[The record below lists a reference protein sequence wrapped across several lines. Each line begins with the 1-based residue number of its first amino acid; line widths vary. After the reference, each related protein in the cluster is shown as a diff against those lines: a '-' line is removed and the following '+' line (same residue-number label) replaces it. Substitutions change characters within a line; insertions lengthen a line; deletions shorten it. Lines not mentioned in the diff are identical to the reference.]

1 MAAPQ
6 LAAAAARLPSLREE
20 VAIFPG
26 PAALD
31 GSPTWT
37 LHDPARNRFF
47 RLGWPEFEMLS
58 RWDAGSVDELIESV
72 DAETTLQIERE
83 DIDDLARFLIN
94 FDLIHVNGPQA
105 TAALMHKAEQ
115 QRESWGSWLLHNYLF
130 MRIPL
135 VRPDRFLSATYPYVR
150 WVYSRTVAAAIVA
163 IGFFGLY
170 LIARQWDSFVHTFV
184 DLLTINGA
192 LAFGATLVCMK
203 VIHELGHAYTA
214 KRFGCRVPNMGLAIL
229 VMVPVLYTDV
239 HETWKLTSRHQRLKV
254 GIAGVTA
261 ELCCAAIAACL
272 WGFLPDG
279 PARSAA
285 FLVATTT
292 WVTTVLINSS
302 PFMRYDGY
310 FLLSD
315 WLEMPNLHTR
325 VFALARWWLR
335 EKLFGFDDPEPEH
348 LPLRRQRFLIAFA
361 FLTWTYRFLLFL
373 TIALIV
379 YHVAFRALGIAMV
392 TVEVSYFLV
401 RPVMSEFLV
410 WWRRRGDLRWNRHT
424 LVTAGGVLALVALL
438 VVPWRS
444 AIEAP
449 ALFKSRQHVDIFVP
463 DVGARVRAVYVHDGQ
478 PVAKNAKLV
487 QLASPDLDYKLRRT
501 QSEIDALKWQ
511 VNARGVDSE
520 LLERSQ
526 VTLRE
531 YQAAIAQYRALLDE
545 KARLDVVSPIAGEVV
560 DFADGLEPGVWLPAK
575 ARLLSVVDPHRA
587 VVEAYIDESD
597 LNRVAPGT
605 KAVFHAQADDR
616 IRVDLQVMQVARAS
630 TPALRDRALASVYG
644 GPVEARLDRKNKE
657 LIPERTIYRVTLAPI
672 SAVAAPSRV
681 LRGTVTM
688 QGKAESFAA
697 RVWRKWLAVV
707 IREAGP

>member
-1 MAAPQ
+1 MSGLQLAVAAAP
-6 LAAAAARLPSLREE
+6 LPPLREE

-47 RLGWPEFEMLS
+47 RLGWLEFEILS
-58 RWDAGSVDELIESV
+58 RWDLGTVEALVESV
-72 DAETTLQIERE
+72 ESETTLQIDQE
-83 DIDDLARFLIN
+83 DVEALGRFLMN
-94 FDLIHVNGPQA
+94 FDLIRISGPQA
-105 TAALMHKAEQ
+105 TAALLSKAEQ
-115 QRESWGSWLLHNYLF
+115 QRESWGQWLLHNYLF

-135 VRPDRFLSATYPYVR
+135 VRPDRFLSATYPYMR
-150 WVYSRTVAAAIVA
+150 WVYTRTFALAIFA
-163 IGFFGLY
+163 IGVVGLY
-170 LIARQWDSFVHTFV
+170 LIARQWDGFVHTFV

-192 LAFGATLVCMK
+192 LAFGATLTCMK

-229 VMVPVLYTDV
+229 VMVPVLFTDV
-239 HETWKLTSRHQRLKV
+239 HETWKLTSRAQRLKV

-261 ELCCAAIAACL
+261 ELCCAMVAACL

-335 EKLFGFDDPEPEH
+335 ETLFGFGDPVPEP
-348 LPLRRQRFLIAFA
+348 LPPRRQRFLIAFA

-392 TVEVSYFLV
+392 TVEIGFFLV
-401 RPVMSEFLV
+401 RPVVHEALV
-410 WWRRRGDLRWNRHT
+410 WWRRRGDLRWSKRT
-424 LVTAGGVLALVALL
+424 LVTAGGAVAIVVLLA
-438 VVPWRS
+438 VPWRS
-444 AIEAP
+444 AIQAP
-449 ALFKSRQHVDIFVP
+449 ALFKSRQHVDVFVP
-463 DVGARVRAVYVHDGQ
+463 DVGARVRSVNVRNGDRVSKGAT
-478 PVAKNAKLV
+478 LV
-487 QLASPDLDYKLRRT
+487 QLVSPDLDYRLTRT
-501 QSEIDALKWQ
+501 RSEVETLKWQ
-511 VNARGVDSE
+511 VNESGVDSE
-520 LLERSQ
+520 LLEQSQ
-526 VTLRE
+526 VILRE
-531 YQAAIAQYRALLDE
+531 YQAAIAEYRSLLDE
-545 KARLDVVSPIAGEVV
+545 KSRLDVMSPITGEAV
-560 DFADGLEPGVWLPAK
+560 DLAEGLEPGIWLPAK
-575 ARLLSVVDPHRA
+575 ARLLSVVDPRQA
-587 VVEAYIDESD
+587 IVEAYIDESD
-597 LNRVAPGT
+597 LSRIVPGT
-605 KAVFHAQADDR
+605 EAVFHAQADDR
-616 IRVDLQVMQVARAS
+616 ISAKLRVKEVARAS
-630 TPALRDRALASVYG
+630 TPVLREPSLVSVYG
-644 GPVEARLDRKNKE
+644 GPIEAHLDKE
-657 LIPERTIYRVTLAPI
+657 KREFIPERTLYRVTLQPDAEVP
-672 SAVAAPSRV
+672 APSRV
-681 LRGTVTM
+681 LRGTVTIE
-688 QGKAESFAA
+688 GKAESIAR
-697 RVWRKWLAVV
+697 RVWHKWLAVI